1 MILSEGVMVAPT
13 GYLMQHI
20 YLRVFF
26 LTLLISNLVLLVNSR
41 FVLSLFEKEKIDNY
55 ENFKGKY
62 IEEKEK

>member
-41 FVLSLFEKEKIDNY
+41 FVLSLSEKEKIDNY